1 MNVRKLR
8 SIRLTFVV
16 RSLRSVQVTIRI
28 RIRAAKVER
37 SVQQVTRRI
46 RAEGLQVLY
55 VQKDK
60 YELSWLL
67 PNNAVIPELM
77 QVFDQIV

>member
-1 MNVRKLR
+1 LNVRKLR

-16 RSLRSVQVTIRI
+16 RSLRNVQVTIRI

-37 SVQQVTRRI
+37 SVQQVTKRI
-46 RAEGLQVLY
+46 RAEGLLAIHQ
-55 VQKDK
+55 DK